1 MTTEENQPKPSITLQ
16 DIASVVE
23 IMRVCTERGVWRV
36 TELSTVGAVYD
47 RLVAFL
53 DGAGFK
59 FSNEPEPQSA
69 PTDTETRT

>member
-1 MTTEENQPKPSITLQ
+1 MTTEENQPRPSITLQ

-36 TELSTVGAVYD
+36 NELSTVGAVYD
-47 RLVAFL
+47 RLTAFL

-59 FSNEPEPQSA
+59 FGPETETPPAADQ
-69 PTDTETRT
+69 ETRT